1 MQKHTVH
8 FLTREPPQR
17 AEFWPPRINI
27 TWRWIV
33 NHRHSCPL
41 RTWLSF
47 WTCFLVSAAS
57 HKLTF
62 ARVFN
67 ADDHWHSQFQI
78 QWDFQGNNSTPTPP
92 CPKDLRKSRWLSG
105 RTFFKFSWLSFFSQG
120 HLICII
126 CRKSRSISPWTKPWP
141 GWPGPEG
148 HWLI

>member
-1 MQKHTVH
+1 MLSFAMHPFLQEGMMQKHTVH

-62 ARVFN
+62 PRVLMQMITGT
-67 ADDHWHSQFQI
+67 AS
-78 QWDFQGNNSTPTPP
+78 
-92 CPKDLRKSRWLSG
+92 
-105 RTFFKFSWLSFFSQG
+105 FKFNGTSKAIIQLQHHHVPKICGSRGGFQAG
-120 HLICII
+120 HFLNFL
-126 CRKSRSISPWTKPWP
+126 
-141 GWPGPEG
+141 G
-148 HWLI
+148 